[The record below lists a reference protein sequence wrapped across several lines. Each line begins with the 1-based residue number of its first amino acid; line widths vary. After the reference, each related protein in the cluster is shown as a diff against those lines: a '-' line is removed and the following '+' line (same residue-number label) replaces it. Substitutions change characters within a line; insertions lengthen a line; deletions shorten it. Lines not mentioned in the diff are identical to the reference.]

1 MTEAGESAAQP
12 SWAPGAS
19 PFHAKGALYLAA
31 QQFYDATIAGGARA
45 VAATLAPDLRAFFE
59 RKFAQRDDYD
69 LLPLTAI
76 NAAAA
81 RVVGV
86 DALELNRRG
95 ARFTADRDLRGIARL
110 VLRAL
115 SPTLVALK
123 LPKLAMGYFDFGAA
137 DSERV
142 ADKRCRIT
150 QRNIPALLGDWMLS
164 ATEGFALVGLERTGA
179 RSPAFTAEPARPDG
193 QLHGLPTVTLR
204 FELSWK

>member
-1 MTEAGESAAQP
+1 MSAAP

-31 QQFYDATIAGGARA
+31 QQFYDHTIAGGARA
-45 VAATLAPDLRAFFE
+45 VGATLPADVRAFFE
-59 RKFAQRDDYD
+59 RTFAAREDYD
-69 LLPLTAI
+69 VLPLVAI

-81 RVVGV
+81 RVAGV

-95 ARFTADRDLRGIARL
+95 ARFTAERDLRGVARL

-115 SPTLVALK
+115 SPAIVALK

-142 ADKRCRIT
+142 GDKRCRVT
-150 QRNIPALLGDWMLS
+150 QTGVPALLGDWMLS

-179 RSPAFTAEPARPDG
+179 RSPAFSSEPPRPDG
-193 QLHGLPTVTLR
+193 ESHGLPTVTLR